1 MDVLSAV
8 EHRPYA
14 LPAGRWRM
22 GQRWNDLLF
31 AHWPI
36 AVDAMA
42 RLLPDELEVDSFDG
56 WAWAGVVPFWMDR
69 VRTRA
74 LGQRCVTVPGT
85 ASFCELNL
93 RTYVRSRTTGLRGVY
108 FFSLDAASALA
119 VVGART
125 LFHLPY
131 FLADMQRETAEDG
144 TIEYRSRRL
153 LTGRNVRFE
162 ASYRGLGEVAG
173 PSVYGT
179 LEHFL
184 TERYCLFTPHGR
196 RVLVGHIH
204 HLPWPL
210 ERAEAEIRV
219 NELPAAH
226 GITLPDRAPVLHFAR
241 ELHVYIWSLRE
252 DGSQNPLN
260 GFV

>member
-1 MDVLSAV
+1 MDVLNAV
-8 EHRPYA
+8 AHRPYA

-22 GQRWNDLLF
+22 AQRWNDLLF

-36 AVDAMA
+36 AVDAMT
-42 RLLPDELEVDSFDG
+42 RLLPDGLEVDSFEG
-56 WAWAGVVPFWMDR
+56 RAWVGVVPFWMDR

-74 LGQRCVTVPGT
+74 VGESCITVPGT

-119 VVGART
+119 VLGART

-131 FLADMQRETAEDG
+131 FPASMERETAQDG
-144 TIEYRSRRL
+144 TIKYTSRRL
-153 LTGRNVRFE
+153 LTRRSVRFE
-162 ASYRGLGEVAG
+162 ASYRGMGEIAG
-173 PSVYGT
+173 PTVDGT

-184 TERYCLFTPHGR
+184 TERYCLFTPHGG

-210 ERAEAEIRV
+210 ERAQAEIRL

-226 GITLPDRAPVLHFAR
+226 GITLPYCAPVLHFAR

-252 DGSQNPLN
+252 DLSQKPVN